1 MATAIESGTGSIA
14 FLTLAQWFSPGY
26 PVGAFAYSHGLEMAI
41 SDGALKTALD
51 LDHWIR
57 ILIDYGS
64 GRSDALFLSAAYLA
78 PDIDAVRTIDAT
90 ARAFAPSRER
100 LMETELM
107 GSAFC
112 QTTATLHGLDL
123 HGLTYPVAVGRA
135 TSLCGL
141 PQQTVAAW
149 YLHAFAANL
158 VSAAVRAVPLGQTE
172 GQAVLSALHPLCET
186 VARETLSGDLDA
198 LSGTAFAADIA
209 SMTHE
214 TLYSR
219 SFRT

>member
-1 MATAIESGTGSIA
+1 MATATEPGTDGA

-26 PVGAFAYSHGLEMAI
+26 PVGAFAYSHGLETAI
-41 SDGALKTALD
+41 AEGELKTARD

-57 ILIDYGS
+57 TLMDHGS
-64 GRSDALFLSAAYLA
+64 GRSDALFLSAACLA
-78 PDIDAVRTIDAT
+78 EDIEAVQTIDTT

-135 TSLCGL
+135 AALCSL

-149 YLHAFAANL
+149 NLHAFAANL

-172 GQAVLSALHPLCET
+172 GQAVLAALHPLCET
-186 VARETLSGDLDA
+186 IAHETLPGDLDA
-198 LSGTAFAADIA
+198 LSGTAFVADIA
-209 SMTHE
+209 SMPHE
-214 TLYSR
+214 VLYSR